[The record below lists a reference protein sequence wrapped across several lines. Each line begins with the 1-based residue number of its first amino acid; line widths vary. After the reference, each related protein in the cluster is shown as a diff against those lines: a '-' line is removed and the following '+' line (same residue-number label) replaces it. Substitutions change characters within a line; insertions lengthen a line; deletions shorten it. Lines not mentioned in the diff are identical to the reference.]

1 MHGMLR
7 KYSGEN
13 AKKLANLIE
22 ERKGE
27 VEGVIRGV
35 PGLITWGLMQTS
47 DGCTTFTLCQDKNGC
62 EESARVARE
71 WIQNNASDISA
82 PAPTISEGPVTTRVV
97 A

>member
-7 KYSGEN
+7 KYSGED
-13 AKKLANLIE
+13 AQKLANLME

-27 VEGVIRGV
+27 VETAIRSV

-71 WIQNNASDISA
+71 WIQKNASDISA
-82 PAPTISEGPVTTRVV
+82 PAPTISEGPVTMRVV